1 MRNPTEM
8 MVDILKSDVAQQII
22 DYVSPIYG
30 DSYVGLWLFEVMG
43 QALDPVVEYS
53 ASLKTEG
60 NPLTSDLLLPLW
72 EQHYKIPTNEA
83 LTKEQRQKQ
92 LKTKILGRR
101 ALNPTVLAEIVS
113 ASLGGVRVD
122 IQERYEGDKN
132 TFLVNVREVIPS
144 FEPARAV
151 LSERK
156 PAHLIYVIRV
166 ATQSGADVPM
176 VTAVARTLCVRYNM
190 EVKQ

>member
-1 MRNPTEM
+1 MRQPTEM

-30 DSYVGLWLFEVMG
+30 DSYVGLWLFEAIGEAM
-43 QALDPVVEYS
+43 DPVVEYS
-53 ASLKTEG
+53 AALKTEG
-60 NPLTSDLLLPLW
+60 NPLTSDLLLPMW
-72 EQHYKIPTNEA
+72 EKHYNVPVNESY
-83 LTKEQRQKQ
+83 TREQRLQQ
-92 LKTKILGRR
+92 LRTKILGRR
-101 ALNPTVLAEIVS
+101 AINPKVLGEIVS
-113 ASLGGVRVD
+113 AALGGVRVD
-122 IQERYEGDKN
+122 ISEHYEGDKN

-156 PAHLIYVIRV
+156 PAHLVYVIRI
-166 ATQSGADVPM
+166 ATQTVADVAM
-176 VTAVARTLCVRYNM
+176 KTAVANTLCVRYGM

>member
-8 MVDILKSDVAQQII
+8 MAKILKSDVAQQVS
-22 DYVSPIYG
+22 DYVSPLYG
-30 DSYVGLWLFEVMG
+30 DSYVGLWLFEVIG
-43 QALDPVVEYS
+43 EALDPVVAY
-53 ASLKTEG
+53 AAALKTEG
-60 NPLTSDLLLPLW
+60 NPLTADLLLPLW
-72 EQHYKIPTNEA
+72 EQHYKLPANEA
-83 LTKEQRQKQ
+83 LTKEQRQQRIKA
-92 LKTKILGRR
+92 KILGRG
-101 ALNPTVLAEIVS
+101 ALNPNVLAEIVS
-113 ASLGGVRVD
+113 AALGGVRVD

-166 ATQSGADVPM
+166 ATQTVAGAEIK
-176 VTAVARTLCVRYNM
+176 TAVAITHSQKYRI
-190 EVKQ
+190 EVMQ